1 MGKIRLL
8 DEMKSYH
15 YLFNTCVPEIRRKKA
30 PDVKGTYSYCYYYG
44 NYVVLKNI
52 DKYETMTDYREE
64 QYKLKKEVLDNL
76 IEAYKINTP
85 RLCACF
91 SGKHHFYELQER
103 APGNA
108 LSIYYPSTAR
118 AITYGKG
125 VLDDSHTRSELE
137 REGKIEY
144 FEKNDIGNAMFR
156 YNSQMQ
162 SMLKACDTNLY
173 IKFVR
178 DFKILMQQGVS
189 IDDSRS
195 ENFLFDKN
203 NGFSFVD
210 LAVTKKVEEPV
221 DVSDYEVAK
230 KIYSAF
236 ADFTAFTNCMNAN
249 QQKTIFKNMDVIHD
263 RIYKAIKKCNFSLTP
278 EQDAHLQSK
287 SSVSGNFLNNMRK

>member
-1 MGKIRLL
+1 MSKRRLI

-76 IEAYKINTP
+76 IETHKINTP

-144 FEKNDIGNAMFR
+144 FEKDDIGNAMFR

-249 QQKTIFKNMDVIHD
+249 QQKTIFKNMDVIHN
-263 RIYKAIKKCNFSLTP
+263 RIYNAIKKCNFSLTP